1 MLMMIISILIT
12 STTFTTTR
20 YIFYTPNFFL
30 IFYYTHHYI
39 LILGFYAN
47 LLTKNVAMG
56 NDVDKNAIS
65 VYTAGSIRHNHLLHS
80 ESTTSSSASTTTT
93 TATLNSSSI
102 FNANNKVN
110 NDDDNSDFIIGN
122 IDDKYVNGDLD
133 KNEIKKSSLH
143 FNKEKYINKNLSS
156 TVVVQQELM
165 NNNYNAIAIT
175 SIPTSN
181 DNNFKSDKNDDV
193 DKSKLVLSKS
203 SITNHN
209 DHNNEISLST
219 NGSNSSDVII
229 NETITKVEVILSA
242 RERYLERKRK
252 NVDDTV

>member
-1 MLMMIISILIT
+1 
-12 STTFTTTR
+12 
-20 YIFYTPNFFL
+20 
-30 IFYYTHHYI
+30 
-39 LILGFYAN
+39 
-47 LLTKNVAMG
+47 MG

-122 IDDKYVNGDLD
+122 IDDKYVNDDLD

-143 FNKEKYINKNLSS
+143 FNKEKYFNKNVSS
-156 TVVVQQELM
+156 TVVVQQELIND
-165 NNNYNAIAIT
+165 NNNNNNAIVIT

-181 DNNFKSDKNDDV
+181 DNNLKSDKNDDV

-209 DHNNEISLST
+209 DRNNEISLST

>member
-1 MLMMIISILIT
+1 
-12 STTFTTTR
+12 
-20 YIFYTPNFFL
+20 
-30 IFYYTHHYI
+30 
-39 LILGFYAN
+39 
-47 LLTKNVAMG
+47 MG

-80 ESTTSSSASTTTT
+80 ESTTSSSSTTTI

-102 FNANNKVN
+102 FNTNNKVN
-110 NDDDNSDFIIGN
+110 NGNDNSDFIIDN
-122 IDDKYVNGDLD
+122 FNDKYVNDD
-133 KNEIKKSSLH
+133 VDINEMKKSSLH

-156 TVVVQQELM
+156 TVVVHQELIND
-165 NNNYNAIAIT
+165 NNNNNAIAIT

-181 DNNFKSDKNDDV
+181 DNNLKSDKYDDV

-209 DHNNEISLST
+209 DHNNEISLSS

-242 RERYLERKRK
+242 RERYLVRKRK

>member
-1 MLMMIISILIT
+1 
-12 STTFTTTR
+12 
-20 YIFYTPNFFL
+20 
-30 IFYYTHHYI
+30 
-39 LILGFYAN
+39 
-47 LLTKNVAMG
+47 MG

-93 TATLNSSSI
+93 ATLNSSSI
-102 FNANNKVN
+102 LNTNNTVN

-156 TVVVQQELM
+156 TVVVQQELI
-165 NNNYNAIAIT
+165 NNNNNAIA
-175 SIPTSN
+175 SIPASN
-181 DNNFKSDKNDDV
+181 DKNDDV

-209 DHNNEISLST
+209 DRNNELSLST
-219 NGSNSSDVII
+219 NGSNSNDVII

-252 NVDDTV
+252 NVDDTD

>member
-1 MLMMIISILIT
+1 
-12 STTFTTTR
+12 
-20 YIFYTPNFFL
+20 
-30 IFYYTHHYI
+30 
-39 LILGFYAN
+39 
-47 LLTKNVAMG
+47 MG

-80 ESTTSSSASTTTT
+80 ESTTTSSSTTI

-110 NDDDNSDFIIGN
+110 NGNDNSDFIIDN
-122 IDDKYVNGDLD
+122 FNDKYVNDD
-133 KNEIKKSSLH
+133 VDINEMKKSSLH

-156 TVVVQQELM
+156 TVVVHQELIND
-165 NNNYNAIAIT
+165 NNNNNAIAIT

-181 DNNFKSDKNDDV
+181 DNNLKSDKYDDV

-209 DHNNEISLST
+209 DHNNEISLSS

>member
-1 MLMMIISILIT
+1 
-12 STTFTTTR
+12 
-20 YIFYTPNFFL
+20 
-30 IFYYTHHYI
+30 
-39 LILGFYAN
+39 
-47 LLTKNVAMG
+47 MG

-80 ESTTSSSASTTTT
+80 ESTTSSSSTTT

-102 FNANNKVN
+102 FNTNNKVN
-110 NDDDNSDFIIGN
+110 NGNDNSDFIIDN
-122 IDDKYVNGDLD
+122 FNDKYVNDD
-133 KNEIKKSSLH
+133 VDINEIKKSSLH

-156 TVVVQQELM
+156 TVVVQQELIND
-165 NNNYNAIAIT
+165 NNNNAIAIT

-181 DNNFKSDKNDDV
+181 DNNLKSDKYDDV

-229 NETITKVEVILSA
+229 NETITKVGAILSA

>member
-1 MLMMIISILIT
+1 MLMMIIRSLIT

-30 IFYYTHHYI
+30 IFYYTHHCI

-203 SITNHN
+203 NITNHN
-209 DHNNEISLST
+209 DNEISLST

-252 NVDDTV
+252 NVDYTV